1 MYICDAK
8 NELYKRPELQNFVI
22 KFLLFQGN
30 HMQENDKF
38 NKFKVKENDIIIVF
52 VEKSNN
58 SWY

>member
-1 MYICDAK
+1 
-8 NELYKRPELQNFVI
+8 
-22 KFLLFQGN
+22 
-30 HMQENDKF
+30 MQENDKF